1 LKKVGKM
8 LAGRAVLL
16 GICSAVSIA
25 WGITFGAA
33 PSQKAGSPPLRV
45 GKTGSAS
52 SGSLHAQAALNGGTC
67 AAPTVIST
75 LPYNDSG
82 NTTNGTTNLIFLS
95 AACTGGGAGTRE
107 GPERVYSFSV
117 GTGNSL
123 TFTVTP
129 TAVWDPA
136 LYILGTCNSGSTCA
150 AEKDTGVEGQ
160 PDTIGPITLP
170 IGTYF
175 FYVDSVYPADDK
187 LGQGP
192 YTLNV
197 QGNLGNLAPNSSF
210 FTLTPCRVLDTRDPV
225 GPFGGPA
232 LSAGV
237 VRTYTVIEQCNVPAD
252 ARSLAVN
259 VTVTQ
264 PAASGH
270 VIVFPGNTTPPNAST
285 LNYRAGQTRANNA
298 IIPLGSGGK
307 VSVVSAASTHF
318 ILDVNGYFK

>member
-1 LKKVGKM
+1 MKVGK
-8 LAGRAVLL
+8 LLSGRAVLL

-25 WGITFGAA
+25 WGLAFGAA
-33 PSQKAGSPPLRV
+33 PSPKAGRPLRV
-45 GKTGSAS
+45 EKTAS
-52 SGSLHAQAALNGGTC
+52 TPSGTVHAQAALNGGTC

-82 NTTNGTTNLIFLS
+82 DTTNGTTSTIFLS
-95 AACTGGGAGTRE
+95 NACAGGGAVTRE

-129 TAVWDPA
+129 TTTWDPA
-136 LYILGTCNSGSTCA
+136 LYILGTCNNGSSCV
-150 AEKDTGVEGQ
+150 AEKDTGFEGQ
-160 PDTIGPITLP
+160 PDTIGPIILP
-170 IGTYF
+170 IGTYS
-175 FYVDSVYPADDK
+175 FYVDSAYPSDDK

-192 YTLNV
+192 YTLHV
-197 QGNLGNLAPNSSF
+197 TGTLGNLAPNSSLY
-210 FTLTPCRVLDTRDPV
+210 TVAPCRVVDTRDPDL
-225 GPFGGPA
+225 GGPNP

-237 VRTYTVIEQCNVPAD
+237 VKTYTVIGQCSLPAD

-264 PAASGH
+264 PAGAGH

-298 IIPLGSGGK
+298 IIPLGTGGK
-307 VSVVSAASTHF
+307 ISVVSAANTHF